1 MTQQSR
7 IFEKFASEDAFL
19 EAVGAAMRS
28 FDYERT
34 IHSDGTFSIKAPGH
48 SVVTN
53 WPKLRWRPFRSQ
65 DKRVAGYELPAVAV
79 MSFILRTFDIKTFYD
94 IGASR
99 GILALLAASTETR
112 RIVAHAFEMNPI
124 AVDLMHAELAGN
136 PDLAGRFIPHL
147 SGMSD
152 KHEGS
157 RPIWF
162 ARTQMFDSEP
172 QPHQYKEA
180 WWRRLKFWWRG
191 VADRERVRKADV
203 IVTCIDHMA
212 QTEGPAPEFL
222 KIDVDGYECKV
233 LPGGMNTFT
242 AQRPFLLLELHK
254 DALLERFGKTRREVI
269 APLLELGYRAAV
281 FEDHNA
287 ARAAGLQP
295 VEPDSPV
302 WSRQKT
308 DMFLLY

>member
-1 MTQQSR
+1 
-7 IFEKFASEDAFL
+7 
-19 EAVGAAMRS
+19 
-28 FDYERT
+28 
-34 IHSDGTFSIKAPGH
+34 
-48 SVVTN
+48 
-53 WPKLRWRPFRSQ
+53 
-65 DKRVAGYELPAVAV
+65 
-79 MSFILRTFDIKTFYD
+79 MSFILRKFDMKTFYD

-124 AVDLMHAELAGN
+124 AVDLMHAELAAN

-152 KHEGS
+152 KHEGG

-162 ARTQMFDSEP
+162 ARTQMFDREP
-172 QPHQYKEA
+172 HPHQYREA